1 MRSGASVQHRGTKMT
16 QEEAVCVLVAGVSAL
31 LAGGWLCR
39 PSGGTEVQA
48 GEAVAY
54 SFVDKNKCI
63 T

>member
-1 MRSGASVQHRGTKMT
+1 MT